1 MYWLLKRGLSAAA
14 GEAAEGEQQEEEE
27 EGSHGELGSSDRTS
41 DRTRFLESVSH
52 DHAVLEG
59 LGEEEEVAQQP
70 ASRLAT

>member
-41 DRTRFLESVSH
+41 GRWLDTQPLSEPLEPP
-52 DHAVLEG
+52 LPER
-59 LGEEEEVAQQP
+59 Q
-70 ASRLAT
+70 